1 MAEPKLQWARF
12 GLHKTVEFNQSTWKG
27 PVAHQG
33 YGARMNLDGEGMEKP
48 VDVRGVHDG
57 IFGRL
62 HDVPRTI
69 LR

>member
-1 MAEPKLQWARF
+1 M
-12 GLHKTVEFNQSTWKG
+12 VEFNQSTWKG

-57 IFGRL
+57 VPGRL